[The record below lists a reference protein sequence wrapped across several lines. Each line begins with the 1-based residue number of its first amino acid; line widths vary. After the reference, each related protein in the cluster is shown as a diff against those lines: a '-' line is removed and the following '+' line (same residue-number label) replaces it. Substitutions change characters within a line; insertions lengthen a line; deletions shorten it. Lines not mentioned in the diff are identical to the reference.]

1 MVFLI
6 LLEMILLNNKKKL
19 PYLNLLRLGKPYLLL
34 KREMKCIQVIIV
46 QMLQGEHLLIQ
57 NQV

>member
-6 LLEMILLNNKKKL
+6 HLEMILLNNKKKL

-34 KREMKCIQVIIV
+34 KLEMKCISVITV
-46 QMLQGEHLLIQ
+46 QMLQEEHLLIQ